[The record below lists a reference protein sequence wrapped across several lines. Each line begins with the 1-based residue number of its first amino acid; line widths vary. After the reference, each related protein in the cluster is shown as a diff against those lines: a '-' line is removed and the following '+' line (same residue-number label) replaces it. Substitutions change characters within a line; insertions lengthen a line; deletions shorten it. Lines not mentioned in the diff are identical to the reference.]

1 MKKDNTPLTQRI
13 VRTVY
18 PVLEKVVPSLAHKW
32 FIYIFFTP
40 LRYEMPEKERDI
52 AAKAALS
59 SLVVNG
65 KKIQIYSWGE
75 GPMVLLVHGWAGR
88 GTQFRK
94 IIPALVKA
102 GYRAV
107 GFDGPAHGKSDGN
120 QTNISDFSEVLSQL
134 VKKEGEPVAAI
145 AHSFGGAATLFGIM
159 NGLPIK
165 RLINIASPT
174 IGDGIIG
181 NFLRAL
187 NASPASA
194 KALKDYVLKITGKD
208 FDYFSALHSV
218 RNLPNPISLL
228 LIHDENDKDVFIEHP
243 IALLKVY
250 PQAEFLRTS
259 GLGHARILRD
269 QKVID
274 ACLKFIREGDL

>member
-18 PVLEKVVPSLAHKW
+18 PVLEKVAPSLAHKW

-40 LRYEMPEKERDI
+40 LRYKMPEKERDI
-52 AAKAALS
+52 AVKAALS

-65 KKIQIYSWGE
+65 KKVQIYLWGE

-134 VKKEGEPVAAI
+134 VKKEGKPVAAI
-145 AHSFGGAATLFGIM
+145 AHSFGGAATLFGII

-194 KALKDYVLKITGKD
+194 KALKDYVLRTTGKD

-243 IALLKVY
+243 NALLKVY

-274 ACLKFIREGDL
+274 TCLKFIREGDL

>member
-13 VRTVY
+13 VRTIY
-18 PVLEKVVPSLAHKW
+18 PLLEKVAPSLAHKW

-40 LRYEMPEKERDI
+40 LLYEKPEKERDL
-52 AAKAALS
+52 AAKAVLS

-107 GFDGPAHGKSDGN
+107 GFDGPAHGKSDGK
-120 QTNISDFSEVLSQL
+120 QTNISDFSEVIKQII
-134 VKKEGEPVAAI
+134 KKEGEPVAAI

-159 NGLPIK
+159 NGLPLK

-174 IGDGIIG
+174 IGGGIIG

-194 KALKDYVLKITGKD
+194 KALKDYVLKTTGKD
-208 FDYFSALHSV
+208 FDYFSAMHTV

-243 IALLKVY
+243 LALLKVY
-250 PQAEFLRTS
+250 PQAKFLRTS

-269 QKVID
+269 QKVIE

>member
-52 AAKAALS
+52 AVKAALS

-65 KKIQIYSWGE
+65 KRIQIYSWGE

-102 GYRAV
+102 GYRVV
-107 GFDGPAHGKSDGN
+107 GFDGPAHGKSDGK
-120 QTNISDFSEVLSQL
+120 QTNISDFSEVLKQII
-134 VKKEGEPVAAI
+134 KKEGEPVAAI

-194 KALKDYVLKITGKD
+194 KALKDYVLKTTGKD

-228 LIHDENDKDVFIEHP
+228 LIHDENDRDVFIEHP

-250 PQAEFLRTS
+250 RQAEFLRTS

-274 ACLKFIREGDL
+274 TCLKFIREGDL

>member
-1 MKKDNTPLTQRI
+1 MKKDNTPVIQKL

-18 PVLEKVVPSLAHKW
+18 PVLEKIAPSIAHRW
-32 FIYIFFTP
+32 FIKIFFTP
-40 LRYEMPEKERDI
+40 LRYEMPEKEREI
-52 AAKAALS
+52 AAQAVLS
-59 SLVVNG
+59 TVVVNG
-65 KKIQIYSWGE
+65 KRIQLYAWGV
-75 GPMVLLVHGWAGR
+75 GPLVLLVHGWAGR

-94 IIPALVKA
+94 IIPALVA
-102 GYRAV
+102 NGYRVV

-120 QTNISDFSEVLSQL
+120 KTNIIDFSEAIEQI

-165 RLINIASPT
+165 RLINIATPT

-194 KALKDYVLKITGKD
+194 KPFKNYIHNTLGNS
-208 FDYFSALHSV
+208 FDYYSALHTV
-218 RNLPNPISLL
+218 QHLPHPISLL
-228 LIHDENDKDVFIEHP
+228 LIHDEGDKDVFMEHP
-243 IALLKVY
+243 LALLRVY
-250 PQAEFLRTS
+250 PQAKLIKTT

-269 QKVID
+269 QKVIE
-274 ACLKFIREGDL
+274 ACIKFIQEDRP